1 MEVSIIF
8 QSESKI
14 DENNNF
20 DVEFKNENEIIEII
34 FRKNRDYYLANATA
48 FVKNNYDKEI
58 VDLHNAIQKLAK
70 QEHPIPEEIKLDYTR
85 PTLKPIRLEKY
96 KYRLE
101 KTSKNYKKMIKY
113 FDVDKEKLEEFE
125 ASDALSQVRD
135 GITYKPKKPPH
146 RDEMYTEI
154 KFKLTSSRKIE
165 IRLTDSVNQ
174 GIRAYYYYWMNTIF
188 TKKGTSWYSSDST
201 WFQVAYYDYTNYI

>member
-1 MEVSIIF
+1 MEVSVIF
-8 QSESKI
+8 QSESEI

-70 QEHPIPEEIKLDYTR
+70 QEYPIPEEIKLDYTR

-125 ASDALSQVRD
+125 ASDALSQLRD
-135 GITYKPKKPPH
+135 GITYKP
-146 RDEMYTEI
+146 
-154 KFKLTSSRKIE
+154 
-165 IRLTDSVNQ
+165 
-174 GIRAYYYYWMNTIF
+174 
-188 TKKGTSWYSSDST
+188 
-201 WFQVAYYDYTNYI
+201 

>member
-1 MEVSIIF
+1 MEVSVIF
-8 QSESKI
+8 QSESEI

-70 QEHPIPEEIKLDYTR
+70 QEYPIPEEIKLDYTR

-101 KTSKNYKKMIKY
+101 KASKNYKKMIKY

-125 ASDALSQVRD
+125 ASDALSQLRD
-135 GITYKPKKPPH
+135 GITYKP
-146 RDEMYTEI
+146 
-154 KFKLTSSRKIE
+154 
-165 IRLTDSVNQ
+165 
-174 GIRAYYYYWMNTIF
+174 
-188 TKKGTSWYSSDST
+188 
-201 WFQVAYYDYTNYI
+201 